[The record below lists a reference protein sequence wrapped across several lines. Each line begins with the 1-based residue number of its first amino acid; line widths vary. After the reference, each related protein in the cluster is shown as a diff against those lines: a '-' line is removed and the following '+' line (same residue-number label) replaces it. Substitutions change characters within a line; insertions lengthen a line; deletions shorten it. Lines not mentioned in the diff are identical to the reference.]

1 MSEYHVPVLLLQSV
15 DALDVRPDGVYADAT
30 LGGGGHTREILS
42 RLGPSGRLIV
52 FDRDADAIANAPA
65 DPRVITVHHNF
76 RHIHHFVHYCG
87 FPEGIDGILAD
98 LGVSSHQFDT
108 GERGFSFRF
117 DAPLDMRM
125 DASGN
130 ARNARDYLASASE
143 ESLEKIFRDY
153 GELEQPRRA
162 ASLIVRYRNAK
173 PIETTTDLNEA
184 VGSILKPAFEHKT
197 LAKIYQALR
206 IEVNSE
212 MASLEDF
219 LKGAAASLKEGGRL
233 SVITYHSLED
243 RLVKNFVRSG
253 GVFKA
258 VNKKPILP
266 DEAEIGQNTR
276 ARSAKLRV
284 AQKTGLD
291 G

>member
-1 MSEYHVPVLLLQSV
+1 MCVLTEFMPTPPS
-15 DALDVRPDGVYADAT
+15 AEAGTRVR
-30 LGGGGHTREILS
+30 
-42 RLGPSGRLIV
+42 
-52 FDRDADAIANAPA
+52 F
-65 DPRVITVHHNF
+65 HHNF

-197 LAKIYQALR
+197 LAKIYKALR
-206 IEVNSE
+206 LEDNSE

-258 VNKKPILP
+258 GNKKPIRP